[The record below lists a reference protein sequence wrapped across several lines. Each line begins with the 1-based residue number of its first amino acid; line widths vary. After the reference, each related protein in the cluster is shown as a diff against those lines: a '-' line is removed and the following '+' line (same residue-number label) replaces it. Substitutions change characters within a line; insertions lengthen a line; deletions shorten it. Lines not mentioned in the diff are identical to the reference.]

1 MNFKSESKTSNIILE
16 NLGGGNVYNILKENE
31 NFEPN
36 NCSINKIDISVD
48 KIVNTESAYYSI
60 NTKFY
65 IISLSVIGVYI
76 FSCIMIKSRTLK

>member
-1 MNFKSESKTSNIILE
+1 MNFQGVSKTSNIILE
-16 NLGGGNVYNILKENE
+16 NSGGDSMYHILKEKE

-36 NCSINKIDISVD
+36 HCSINKIDIG
-48 KIVNTESAYYSI
+48 KIVSTDSTYYSI

-76 FSCIMIKSRTLK
+76 FSRILSKSKNLK

>member
-1 MNFKSESKTSNIILE
+1 MSVSKTSNIILE
-16 NLGGGNVYNILKENE
+16 NLGGGNKYNILKENE

-36 NCSINKIDISVD
+36 NCTINKIDISVD
-48 KIVNTESAYYSI
+48 RIVSTESTYHSI

-76 FSCIMIKSRTLK
+76 FSRIMIKSRSLK

>member
-1 MNFKSESKTSNIILE
+1 MNFQGESKTSNIILE
-16 NLGGGNVYNILKENE
+16 NSGGDSMYHILKEKE

-36 NCSINKIDISVD
+36 HCAINKIDIG
-48 KIVNTESAYYSI
+48 KIVSTDSTYYSI

-76 FSCIMIKSRTLK
+76 FSRILSKSKNLK